1 MQNLPDAIL
10 LATVAAVRGNED
22 ALDAPL
28 QRVREL
34 ERNRDALLAFVRQV
48 GACQI
53 PEAEDYAAEA
63 RRLTGAA
70 GTGDVNILSLGHQLI
85 EAVQRDEGMTQLT
98 EGRMGF
104 HVASFLTAQARRL
117 QEHAAL
123 LALCEE
129 LLPIAEHESQDT
141 PEMHALIAKVKGGAA

>member
-1 MQNLPDAIL
+1 MQNLSDAIL
-10 LATVAAVRGNED
+10 LAMVAADRGNED
-22 ALDAPL
+22 ALDATL

-70 GTGDVNILSLGHQLI
+70 GTGDVLSLGHQLV
-85 EAVQRDEGMTQLT
+85 EAVQRDAGMTQLT

-104 HVASFLTAQARRL
+104 HVASFLTTQARRL
-117 QEHAAL
+117 QERAAL

-141 PEMHALIAKVKGGAA
+141 PEMHALIARVKGGAA